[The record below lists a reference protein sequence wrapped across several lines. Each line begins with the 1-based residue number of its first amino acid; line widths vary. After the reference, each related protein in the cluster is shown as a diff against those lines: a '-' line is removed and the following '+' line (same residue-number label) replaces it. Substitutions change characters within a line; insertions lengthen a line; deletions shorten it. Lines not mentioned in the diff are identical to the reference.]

1 MRLMGMRIGGWS
13 AAALLVL
20 GGCGGEESG
29 TRSRAPAPLPSR
41 VVADSGRSIP
51 LAVFGSD
58 SARAWMAGV
67 SRREPARARP
77 ASGSLARPSSLDV
90 PIPEPH
96 SDTLSSEV
104 SPAPSLAMD
113 EDLKPPIP
121 MGSAPLRLP
130 PLRRGAAWVELDV
143 RIDENGGVSDALW
156 ADGSADSSIVAATVA
171 CALAMRFHPA
181 LRHGVPIA
189 VWCRQRF
196 EIGRE
201 GVPRPAPGD

>member
-1 MRLMGMRIGGWS
+1 MGMRIAAWS
-13 AAALLVL
+13 TAALLLL
-20 GGCGGEESG
+20 GGCGGEQSG
-29 TRSRAPAPLPSR
+29 ARSRAPALLPSR
-41 VVADSGRSIP
+41 VAADSGRSIP

-67 SRREPARARP
+67 SRREPASVRP
-77 ASGSLARPSSLDV
+77 ASGSLARPSTLEI
-90 PIPEPH
+90 PIPEPR
-96 SDTLSSEV
+96 SDTLTSEV
-104 SPAPSLAMD
+104 SPAPSLAID

-130 PLRRGAAWVELDV
+130 PMRRGAAWVELDV

-156 ADGSADSSIVAATVA
+156 AEGSADSSMVAATVA

-181 LRHGVPIA
+181 LRNGVPIA

-196 EIGRE
+196 EIGRT
-201 GVPRPAPGD
+201 GVPRPAQESSE